1 MPPPKADPGRLKAEQ
16 DLNVAFART
25 FSGPEGE
32 AVLAWLRANTINAV
46 CGPDVTD
53 GQLRHIEGQRWI
65 VGETIRRVELGKQR
79 KPDVP

>member
-1 MPPPKADPGRLKAEQ
+1 MPPPKADPRALKAEQ
-16 DLNVAFART
+16 DLNLAFART
-25 FSGPEGE
+25 FAGPEGE
-32 AVLAWLRANTINAV
+32 LVLKWLAAQTINSV

-65 VGETIRRVELGKQR
+65 VGEIHRRTELGKQR